1 MSNSTLKKTIQV
13 NPELFKMGNRSRKA
27 GKAEKVV
34 LPKPVINPYSVK
46 QKLLGRLQ
54 ERKKAEI
61 KSSNVG
67 SLGIKPKPYILS
79 ESENLLN
86 DKDDNKKD
94 DEFFNALS
102 YLTDFKKKQ
111 QVDSEKKRYEEKKRQ
126 EALNR
131 TIKNQSVSLGLAP
144 NINIPINLELAP
156 ELVAD
161 NNAPVMPLQ
170 KYKVDNETPGCL
182 KGGLKPTY
190 KALLNQTRKKDVETN
205 VPSILTAGSNNN
217 NNIINNTNNNTNIN
231 DVNTLRQQKLALIKA
246 KIQSLETEN
255 KKEKEAS
262 IPKLIPDP
270 NIIFTS
276 VNLDDVLEE
285 KSGVAKAIDS
295 VKEKE
300 AEQSAGKKYSKKTIK
315 RKFTLGKSNIY
326 RKVGILVGN
335 KQSRKNVL
343 EAQKQLKR
351 TPMSDIKKYLKHHGL
366 IKVGST
372 ATNDVLRK
380 MYESAIMA
388 GEITNINKDTLIHN
402 FINDDTNK

>member
-1 MSNSTLKKTIQV
+1 MSNTTLKKTIQV
-13 NPELFKMGNRSRKA
+13 NPELFKMGGKTRKA
-27 GKAEKVV
+27 NKGEKVV
-34 LPKPVINPYSVK
+34 VPKPLINPNTVK
-46 QKLLGRLQ
+46 LNLLKRLDQ
-54 ERKKAEI
+54 RKKMEI
-61 KSSNVG
+61 KSG
-67 SLGIKPKPYILS
+67 GTLGIKPKPYILS
-79 ESENLLN
+79 ESEDLLN
-86 DKDDNKKD
+86 ENNNNENKE

-131 TIKNQSVSLGLAP
+131 TIKNQSVSLGLSP
-144 NINIPINLELAP
+144 NVNIPINLELAP

-161 NNAPVMPLQ
+161 SNTPIMPLH
-170 KYKVDNETPGCL
+170 KYKVDTETPGCL
-182 KGGLKPTY
+182 KGGIKPTY
-190 KALLNQTRKKDVETN
+190 KALLKQTRKNVVETN
-205 VPSILTAGSNNN
+205 IPNVLSTNNNINTNNN
-217 NNIINNTNNNTNIN
+217 NNNNNNNNLI
-231 DVNTLRQQKLALIKA
+231 RQQKLALIKA
-246 KIQSLETEN
+246 KISSLEAEN
-255 KKEKEAS
+255 KALKEAS
-262 IPKLIPDP
+262 TPKIIPDP
-270 NIIFTS
+270 NVIFTS
-276 VNLDDVLEE
+276 INLDDNIINE
-285 KSGVAKAIDS
+285 KSDVAKAIES

-300 AEQSAGKKYSKKTIK
+300 NELKQNADKKYSKKTIK

-335 KQSRKNVL
+335 KQSRKNVI
-343 EAQKQLKR
+343 EAQKELKR
-351 TPMSDIKKYLKHHGL
+351 TPMSDIKRYLKHHGL